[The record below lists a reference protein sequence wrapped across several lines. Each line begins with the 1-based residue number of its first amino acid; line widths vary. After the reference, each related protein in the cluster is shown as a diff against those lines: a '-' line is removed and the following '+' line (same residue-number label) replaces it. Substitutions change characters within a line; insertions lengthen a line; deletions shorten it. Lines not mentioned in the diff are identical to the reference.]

1 MAGREATAGSQA
13 GRDAAAATQTSV
25 LRAES
30 ARVVVSGAAESE
42 VEDVKWRRAEGS
54 VMWSSLST
62 RESMVLG
69 GGEYAWLCVDERH
82 KLVYFGRI

>member
-54 VMWSSLST
+54 VMWSSLRR
-62 RESMVLG
+62 RESMVRGVRVLL
-69 GGEYAWLCVDERH
+69 AVDERH
-82 KLVYFGRI
+82 KLVLFGEM